1 MSSGKNNT
9 NKSTTGGGAT
19 DVEARWTFA
28 CGLARSGNPDIL
40 NKILSG
46 DIPAP
51 TPEHL
56 WNLATGLALGGNALV
71 LNAILSGQVPVP
83 SQEDLT
89 RFQDEYDQ
97 EQKKTSTQSMQ
108 PSRPKRAR
116 DSNSSTPP
124 AFSKGTPP
132 SSLTF
137 GSARKVPVSLGING
151 AGGPVTRRPLAF
163 SPSVHSASVGGGL
176 GFSSPSVPSGQMM
189 MSPSIP
195 SGQMMMSS
203 PFAAAS
209 LAGGA
214 SIATA
219 STGSGFN
226 HNNAT
231 GSFVVGGA
239 GSDNAE
245 YQAFLAYRNMQPHVK
260 RIMDDLKNN
269 KRAQASKLSVESD
282 NARAGVTGNLS
293 FEDAVLIIM
302 ALLDRVEVLEA
313 QVGAFIQDQNGV

>member
-9 NKSTTGGGAT
+9 TKSTTGGGAAN
-19 DVEARWTFA
+19 VEARWTFA

-40 NKILSG
+40 NQILSG
-46 DIPAP
+46 DIQAP
-51 TPEHL
+51 TPDHL
-56 WNLATGLALGGNALV
+56 WNLATELALGGTSQV
-71 LNAILSGQVPVP
+71 LNAILSGQVPAP

-89 RFQDEYDQ
+89 RFQVDYNQ
-97 EQKKTSTQSMQ
+97 AQKKTSTQPMQ
-108 PSRPKRAR
+108 PSRPKRSR

-137 GSARKVPVSLGING
+137 GSAGKVPVSLGTNG
-151 AGGPVTRRPLAF
+151 TGGPAAMRPLAF
-163 SPSVHSASVGGGL
+163 SPSAHSASIGG
-176 GFSSPSVPSGQMM
+176 VPSGQMM
-189 MSPSIP
+189 MSPSVA

-209 LAGGA
+209 LAEGA

-239 GSDNAE
+239 GSDHAE

-269 KRAQASKLSVESD
+269 KRAQASKLSVESV